1 MFRLL
6 SRILQ
11 TVNTNSRH
19 GKQLFENVFNFV
31 SITAGRNKSSQD
43 NMSSCIPAVIVPPQ
57 QTDSTNRASPV
68 RMTQSQVNAATGILK
83 RTQAIRMHQEEQ
95 LSKCRKHQGD
105 LSTVQPF

>member
-19 GKQLFENVFNFV
+19 RKQLFEKVFNFV

-68 RMTQSQVNAATGILK
+68 KMTQSQVNAATGVLK
-83 RTQAIRMHQEEQ
+83 QTEAIRTHQEEQ
-95 LSKCRKHQGD
+95 TEQIQKAPK
-105 LSTVQPF
+105 